1 MKKKIKKKGKFR
13 SLAFTLAI
21 IFSILIIIVLLI
33 ASGMQMY
40 FSFSA
45 QQKMLFVNQQ
55 LIARNAANTVE
66 HYILNKIS
74 ILKAIAGRSRL
85 TILPE
90 EHQKLALEKLLGLEP
105 IFRQLVLFNANQEIL
120 RVSRISKLLAL
131 ESMEYNSGELFHK
144 VYQNSTYISPIYIDR
159 ITGEPML
166 IIAVPVTNAFG
177 DIEGILLAE
186 SNLKFMWELVEKI
199 KVGNTGHAYVI
210 DEKGYLIAYYDVGRV
225 LKREKLDYLK
235 EVSAFINR
243 SKDKYEGE
251 ANISKGIEKSYVL
264 TTYVSLHQPNWAV
277 VVELPILEA
286 YDTVIKTLILSGL
299 VILLSIALAVLSGV
313 YISRRVT
320 KPIIEF
326 RNASAKIGKGE
337 FSSKIDIETNN
348 EIGELATSFNKMV
361 ENLKSTTVSRDALVK
376 EVADRKN
383 VEKSLRESEQKM
395 KAILMASPIG
405 ICLINKGKLEWAND
419 TFYHMMG
426 YEENLLLGKSVEI
439 LCLDIKEFERIR
451 QRLNVGNFGMRI
463 GHAETKLIRKDG
475 SIFDCILGSCSLDP
489 AFPSKG
495 QIVTVNDMSEFKR
508 LQAKLM
514 HAQRMEAIGIL
525 AAGVAHDLN
534 NILISLVSYPEL
546 LLMNMKEDDILRKP
560 LETIQ
565 RSGEKAATIVQDLLT
580 LARRGVAVSES
591 VSLNNVITDYLKSPE
606 YINLYSFHRNIR
618 VNTDLEENL
627 PHILG
632 SPFHLLKVI
641 MNLVANAAESIK
653 DEGRI
658 FISTKNQYV
667 DKPLSG
673 YENIEEGEYVI
684 LTVSDDGEGISKED
698 LKKIFEPFY
707 TKKKMGRSGTGLGM
721 AVIWGTVKD
730 HNGYLDLKSEEG
742 KGTEFSI
749 YFPVDRR
756 KIEIKKSYVNTD
768 TYLAKGETILIVD
781 DVEEQRLIASQ
792 MLEKLGY
799 KVASLSS
806 GEEAVDYMGE
816 NTVDLILLD
825 MIMDPGI
832 DGLETYKKI
841 LKLHPNQKAIIASGF
856 SESERVKEA
865 QRLGA
870 GSYIKKPYSLEKIG
884 RAIRDELDK

>member
-1 MKKKIKKKGKFR
+1 
-13 SLAFTLAI
+13 
-21 IFSILIIIVLLI
+21 
-33 ASGMQMY
+33 
-40 FSFSA
+40 
-45 QQKMLFVNQQ
+45 
-55 LIARNAANTVE
+55 
-66 HYILNKIS
+66 
-74 ILKAIAGRSRL
+74 
-85 TILPE
+85 
-90 EHQKLALEKLLGLEP
+90 
-105 IFRQLVLFNANQEIL
+105 
-120 RVSRISKLLAL
+120 
-131 ESMEYNSGELFHK
+131 
-144 VYQNSTYISPIYIDR
+144 
-159 ITGEPML
+159 
-166 IIAVPVTNAFG
+166 
-177 DIEGILLAE
+177 
-186 SNLKFMWELVEKI
+186 
-199 KVGNTGHAYVI
+199 
-210 DEKGYLIAYYDVGRV
+210 
-225 LKREKLDYLK
+225 
-235 EVSAFINR
+235 
-243 SKDKYEGE
+243 
-251 ANISKGIEKSYVL
+251 
-264 TTYVSLHQPNWAV
+264 
-277 VVELPILEA
+277 
-286 YDTVIKTLILSGL
+286 
-299 VILLSIALAVLSGV
+299 
-313 YISRRVT
+313 
-320 KPIIEF
+320 
-326 RNASAKIGKGE
+326 
-337 FSSKIDIETNN
+337 
-348 EIGELATSFNKMV
+348 
-361 ENLKSTTVSRDALVK
+361 
-376 EVADRKN
+376 
-383 VEKSLRESEQKM
+383 
-395 KAILMASPIG
+395 
-405 ICLINKGKLEWAND
+405 
-419 TFYHMMG
+419 
-426 YEENLLLGKSVEI
+426 
-439 LCLDIKEFERIR
+439 
-451 QRLNVGNFGMRI
+451 
-463 GHAETKLIRKDG
+463 
-475 SIFDCILGSCSLDP
+475 
-489 AFPSKG
+489 
-495 QIVTVNDMSEFKR
+495 
-508 LQAKLM
+508 
-514 HAQRMEAIGIL
+514 MEAIGIL